1 MDTNLHFDASP
12 TVPSE
17 LTGQLPRNICP
28 TGGGT
33 QGTIL
38 GAILLSI
45 TGVYVLWVGI
55 DTAQRIQQ
63 RASLRRDG
71 SDATA
76 EIEKLSSSRKTTIS
90 YTFTVGGATFAGEA
104 KVPDEQFRSLWSARS
119 LPIRYLPADP
129 TVNHPAAWEWSA
141 LSDLYL
147 FFVPIIFVVPGAA
160 ILLTMRMDRRLVAE
174 GKPAVAAVTRYSRSK
189 SGFNVKYEFR
199 AEDGTTAKGGGWSQ
213 NRPEI
218 GASMWVLYL
227 PQNPG
232 RNQPYPS
239 LNYLVVP

>member
-1 MDTNLHFDASP
+1 MDTDPHFAGAS

-17 LTGQLPRNICP
+17 LTGQLPRKICA

-38 GAILLSI
+38 GTILLSLA
-45 TGVYVLWVGI
+45 GVYVLWVGI
-55 DTAQRIQQ
+55 DTAQQIQQ

-71 SDATA
+71 SEVTA
-76 EIEKLSSSRKTTIS
+76 EIEKLSSSRKPSVS
-90 YTFTVGGATFAGEA
+90 YTFTVNGATFTGEA
-104 KVPDEQFRSLWSARS
+104 RVPDEKFGRLWGASS

-141 LSDLYL
+141 LTDLYL
-147 FFVPIIFVVPGAA
+147 FFVPILFVVPGTA
-160 ILLTMRMDRRLVAE
+160 ILLTKRMDRRLVAE
-174 GKPAVAAVTRYSRSK
+174 GKPVAAAVTGCDRSK
-189 SGFNVKYEFR
+189 SGFIVKYEFR
-199 AEDGTTAKGGGWSQ
+199 VEDGTMAKGDCWSQ
-213 NRPEI
+213 NRQEI
-218 GASMWVLYL
+218 GASIWVLYL

-232 RNQPYPS
+232 RNLLYPS